1 MPLHKY
7 KYTEPFSF
15 ECGKT
20 LNGVEVTYHTF
31 GNQNKEKSNVVWI
44 CHAFSANSDPTDW
57 WEGMVGEGKF
67 FDPKKYFIVC
77 VNMLGSC
84 YGSTGPL
91 SVNPDTGVP
100 YYLDFPVVTVR
111 DMVKT
116 LISVRKELGIEKVFF
131 ATGFSMGGQ
140 QLLEWMIAEPLLFEN
155 VLLGATNIKH
165 SPWGIAFN
173 ESQRLAIMA
182 DSTFGE
188 HSPAAGAKGMKAA
201 RSIGLISYRNY
212 RAYTRTQSEDDDS
225 KIDNYKAASYQAY
238 QGEKLVK
245 RFNAYSYWYL
255 SKAMDNHNICRN
267 RGKAEDILASIPTR
281 TCVVGIESD
290 YLYPIN
296 EQEYLAE
303 HMPNS
308 TFVKID
314 SDFGHDGFLIEY
326 IQLSEIIRNFMGD
339 KLL

>member
-1 MPLHKY
+1 MPIHKY
-7 KYTEPFSF
+7 IYSEPFSF
-15 ECGKT
+15 ESGKS
-20 LNGVEVTYHTF
+20 LDKVEVTYHTF
-31 GNQNKEKSNVVWI
+31 GTMNSTKSNVVWI

-57 WEGMVGEGKF
+57 WSGMVGENKF
-67 FDPKKYFIVC
+67 FDTNKYFIVC

-91 SVNPDTGVP
+91 SVNPNTGTP
-100 YYLDFPVVTVR
+100 YYLDFPIVTVR

-116 LISVRKELGIEKVFF
+116 LITVRKELGIEKVFF

-140 QLLEWMIAEPLLFEN
+140 QLLEWMIAEPLLFDN
-155 VLLGATNIKH
+155 VLLGATNVKH

-173 ESQRLAIMA
+173 ESQRLAIAA
-182 DSTFGE
+182 DNTFGDP
-188 HSPAAGAKGMKAA
+188 SPAAGANGMKAA

-212 RAYTRTQSEDDDS
+212 RAYTRTQTEEDQD
-225 KIDNYKAASYQAY
+225 KIDDFKAASYQVY

-255 SKAMDNHNICRN
+255 SKAMDNHNICRK
-267 RGKAEDILASIPTR
+267 RGNAEAILAAIPTR

-296 EQEYLAE
+296 EQEFLAE

-326 IQLSEIIRNFMGD
+326 QQLSKIIVDFLGKD
-339 KLL
+339 FL